1 MTGAKF
7 AGARRRLTAA
17 TAAAFAVAVAAAAM
31 CFGASA
37 AESTETPA
45 KWLDAMDAAFR
56 DLDYDG
62 VFSYYTANRAQQA
75 VVANARRVDSGER
88 ALGFGGFGVG
98 YRTAAR
104 LATFR
109 VVHKVVDG
117 VERERVVH
125 LDGPPRE
132 ILRTGQ
138 DVTCVLQP
146 GDSLLALES
155 AAATPYARV
164 FARRFENMSDN
175 YDVAVDGRSRVAAR
189 PAVLLNVA
197 PKDHDRFGY
206 RLWLDEATG
215 LLLRSE
221 LHDADGANLEILQ
234 FTSLRVGDDVAEADL
249 EPTLAGGVVRR
260 LSRPAQAAEAGDRPR
275 SDWRVRWV
283 PRGFRMTGAHARR
296 RAEQGV
302 GTLSTLV
309 FSDGLA
315 AFSVFIEAMPQG
327 GAGSVVSRRG
337 ATVVLTHP
345 AAGGAG
351 EHLVTV
357 VGEVPVATARRIAAG
372 VAQGR

>member
-1 MTGAKF
+1 MF
-7 AGARRRLTAA
+7 ARRARRTLTAA
-17 TAAAFAVAVAAAAM
+17 IVAAAPCLA
-31 CFGASA
+31 ASA
-37 AESTETPA
+37 AESARETPA
-45 KWLDAMDAAFR
+45 HWLDAMDIAFR

-62 VFSYYTANRAQQA
+62 VFSYYTANRAQQTD
-75 VVANARRVDSGER
+75 VANAQRMAPAEGGER

-98 YRTAAR
+98 SRTAAR

-132 ILRTGQ
+132 ILRTGH

-146 GDSLLALES
+146 GDSLLSLE
-155 AAATPYARV
+155 AAASAPYARV

-175 YDVAVDGRSRVAAR
+175 YHVAVDGRGRVAAR

-197 PKDHDRFGY
+197 PRDHDRFGY

-249 EPTLAGGVVRR
+249 EPALAGGVMRR
-260 LSRPAQAAEAGDRPR
+260 LSRPAQAADVGDRPR
-275 SDWRVRWV
+275 PDWLVRWV
-283 PRGFRMTGAHARR
+283 PSGFRMTGAHARR